1 MAPRARTIRRCR
13 FSSIRITGEFMQVSK
28 WARGASMSLALVVG
42 VAGAAGA
49 MADAKAANASA
60 LKRIFADSDEAALA
74 LSPLGAMIRGDMRYA
89 DQFGDYITPE
99 YYARMKANTEDEMRR
114 LEAIDRASLSRDDRI
129 AYDVFRYQGRQL
141 LDFYDR
147 GIVAIQAQLPI
158 DHFSGEHVFYPDICS
173 GKSVAPFDTVQDYDN
188 GLKRLD
194 GYALYLERTIGRMRE
209 GMAAG
214 HTQPRLVMENILDQ
228 LGRQMAGGVEAS
240 PFYQPIKDLPGD
252 FPATDRERLA
262 SEYRAVIGERVF
274 GAYRKL
280 QDFIRSEYLA
290 ACRDAKPGLVSMKD
304 GPALYKALIEENT
317 TTDLSA
323 EQIHRIGLDEVARIK
338 HDMLAIKDQVGFNG
352 TLKEFFGH
360 LRTDPQFKLASK
372 QALLDGYNAI
382 RARVDAAVPKLFSLT
397 PRSPFEIRPVPAY
410 SEENEA
416 AGSYRQGTPD
426 GTRPGIFF
434 VNTFDLP
441 SRTTP
446 GMETLFLHEAIP
458 GHHFQIS
465 LAQENEALPN
475 FMRFNGNTAFVEGW
489 ALYAESLGPELGM
502 FTDPYQAFG
511 SLDDEML
518 RAIRLVVDTGIHA
531 KGWSREQA
539 IRYMLDNSAQSET
552 EARAE
557 VERYIAIPGQA
568 LAYKVG
574 ALTIRRLRT
583 EAEQALGARFDP
595 REFHAQV
602 LDTGALPM
610 AVLEA
615 KIRDWIKAKQAAGSA
630 RL

>member
-1 MAPRARTIRRCR
+1 MQA
-13 FSSIRITGEFMQVSK
+13 GEWV
-28 WARGASMSLALVVG
+28 RGASISLALVFG
-42 VAGAAGA
+42 VAGAAGVL
-49 MADAKAANASA
+49 ADAKADNAAA
-60 LKRIFADSDEAALA
+60 LRQIFADSDEAALE
-74 LSPLGAMIRGDMRYA
+74 LDPLAAMMRGDMRYA
-89 DQFGDYITPE
+89 GQFGDYITPG
-99 YYARMKANTEDEMRR
+99 YYARMKANTASEMKR
-114 LEAIDRASLSRDDRI
+114 LDAIDRAALSREDRI

-141 LDFYDR
+141 LDFYER
-147 GIVAIQAQLPI
+147 GIIAIQAQLPI
-158 DHFSGEHVFYPDICS
+158 DHFSGEHVFFPDICS
-173 GKSVAPFDTVQDYDN
+173 GRSVAPFDTVQDYDN
-188 GLKRLD
+188 GLARLE
-194 GYALYLERTIGRMRE
+194 GYALYLERSIGRMRE

-228 LGRQMAGGVEAS
+228 LARQMAGGVEAS
-240 PFYQPIKDLPGD
+240 PFYQPINDMPGD
-252 FPATDRERLA
+252 FAATDRERLA
-262 SEYRAVIGERVF
+262 RAYRAVIDERVF

-280 QDFIRSEYLA
+280 QEFIRTEYLA
-290 ACRDAKPGLVSMKD
+290 ASRDAKPGLVSMKD
-304 GPALYKALIEENT
+304 GPALYKALIEQNT
-317 TTDLSA
+317 TTDMSA
-323 EQIHRIGLDEVARIK
+323 EEIHRIGLDEVARIR
-338 HDMLAIKDQVGFNG
+338 HDMLAIKDRVGFNG

-360 LRTDPQFKLASK
+360 LRTDPQFKFASK

-382 RARVDAAVPKLFSLT
+382 RARVDVAVPKLFSLT
-397 PRSPFEIRPVPAY
+397 PRSPFEIRPVPGY

-426 GTRPGIFF
+426 GTRAGIFF
-434 VNTFDLP
+434 VNTYDLL

-475 FMRFNGNTAFVEGW
+475 FLRFGGNTAFVEGW

-518 RAIRLVVDTGIHA
+518 RAMRLVVDTGIHA
-531 KGWSREQA
+531 MGWTREQA
-539 IRYMLDNSAQSET
+539 IQYMLDNSAQSET
-552 EARAE
+552 EARTE

-583 EAEQALGARFDP
+583 EAEQALGDRFDP

-602 LDTGALPM
+602 LDTGALPL

-615 KIRDWIKAKQAAGSA
+615 KIRDWIMVKQAAA
-630 RL
+630 A

>member
-1 MAPRARTIRRCR
+1 MAPPARTIRRCR
-13 FSSIRITGEFMQVSK
+13 FISIRITGEFMQVSK

-49 MADAKAANASA
+49 MADARADNAAA

-89 DQFGDYITPE
+89 DQFGDYITPG

-114 LEAIDRASLSRDDRI
+114 LEAIDRAALSRDDRI

-262 SEYRAVIGERVF
+262 SAYRAVIGERVF

-426 GTRPGIFF
+426 GTRPGVFF

-502 FTDPYQAFG
+502 FADPYQAFG

-531 KGWSREQA
+531 RGWSREQA

-615 KIRDWIKAKQAAGSA
+615 KIRDWIKVKQAAA
-630 RL
+630 AA

>member
-1 MAPRARTIRRCR
+1 MQA
-13 FSSIRITGEFMQVSK
+13 GEWV
-28 WARGASMSLALVVG
+28 RGASMALALVFG
-42 VAGAAGA
+42 TAGAAGVL
-49 MADAKAANASA
+49 ADAKVDNAAA
-60 LKRIFADSDEAALA
+60 LRQIFADSDEAALE
-74 LSPLGAMIRGDMRYA
+74 LDPLAAMMHGDMRYA
-89 DQFGDYITPE
+89 GQFGDYITPG
-99 YYARMKANTEDEMRR
+99 YYARVKADAEDEMKR
-114 LEAIDRASLSRDDRI
+114 LDAIDRTALSREDRI

-141 LDFYDR
+141 LDFYER
-147 GIVAIQAQLPI
+147 GIIAIQAQLPI

-188 GLKRLD
+188 GLERLE

-228 LGRQMAGGVEAS
+228 LARQMDGGVEAS
-240 PFYQPIKDLPGD
+240 PFYQPIKDLPDD
-252 FPATDRERLA
+252 FAATDRERLA
-262 SEYRAVIGERVF
+262 RAYRAVIDERVF
-274 GAYRKL
+274 GAYLKL
-280 QDFIRSEYLA
+280 QEFIRTEYLA
-290 ACRDAKPGLVSMKD
+290 ASREAKPGLVSMKD
-304 GPALYKALIEENT
+304 GPALYKALIEQNT
-317 TTDLSA
+317 TTDMSA
-323 EQIHRIGLDEVARIK
+323 EEIHRIGLDEVARIR
-338 HDMLAIKDQVGFNG
+338 HDMLAIKDRVGFNG

-360 LRTDPQFKLASK
+360 LRTDPQFKFASK

-382 RARVDAAVPKLFSLT
+382 RARVDVAVPKLFSLT
-397 PRSPFEIRPVPAY
+397 PRSPFEIRPVPGY

-426 GTRPGIFF
+426 GTRAGIFY
-434 VNTFDLP
+434 VNTYDLL

-475 FMRFNGNTAFVEGW
+475 FLRFGGNTAFVEGW

-518 RAIRLVVDTGIHA
+518 RAMRLVVDTGIHA
-531 KGWSREQA
+531 MGWTRAQA
-539 IRYMLDNSAQSET
+539 IQYILDNSAQSET
-552 EARAE
+552 EARTE

-583 EAEQALGARFDP
+583 EAEQALGDRFDP

-615 KIRDWIKAKQAAGSA
+615 KIRDWISTK
-630 RL
+630 

>member
-1 MAPRARTIRRCR
+1 
-13 FSSIRITGEFMQVSK
+13 MQVSK
-28 WARGASMSLALVVG
+28 WARGASMSLVLL
-42 VAGAAGA
+42 AGAAGA
-49 MADAKAANASA
+49 LADTRADNAAA
-60 LKRIFADSDEAALA
+60 LKQIFADSDEAALA
-74 LSPLGAMIRGDMRYA
+74 LNPMSAMMRGDMRYA
-89 DQFGDYITPE
+89 DRFGDYITPE
-99 YYARMKANTEDEMRR
+99 YYARMKADAENDTRR
-114 LEAIDRASLSRDDRI
+114 LAAIDRDALSREDRI
-129 AYDVFRYQGRQL
+129 AYDVFSYERRQL
-141 LDFYDR
+141 LDFYAR

-158 DHFSGEHVFYPDICS
+158 DHFSGVHVYFPDISS
-173 GKSVAPFDTVQDYDN
+173 GKSAAPFRTVQDYDN

-194 GYALYLERTIGRMRE
+194 GYAQYLERSIGRMRE

-214 HTQPRLVMENILDQ
+214 HTQPKLVMENILDQ
-228 LGRQMAGGVEAS
+228 LDRQMAGGAEAS
-240 PFYQPIKDLPGD
+240 PFYQPIKDLPAD
-252 FPATDRERLA
+252 FAASDRERLA
-262 SEYRAVIGERVF
+262 SAYRAMIGDRVF
-274 GAYRKL
+274 GAYREL
-280 QDFIRSEYLA
+280 QDFIRTEYLA
-290 ACRDAKPGLVSMKD
+290 ACRDGKPGLVSMKD
-304 GPALYKALIEENT
+304 GPALYKALIEQTT
-317 TTDLSA
+317 TTDMSA
-323 EQIHRIGLDEVARIK
+323 EQIHRIGLDEVARVR
-338 HDMLAIKDQVGFNG
+338 HDMLAIKDKVGFRG
-352 TLKEFFGH
+352 TLREFFDH
-360 LRTDPQFKLASK
+360 LRTDPQFKFASK

-382 RARVDAAVPKLFSLT
+382 RVRVDAAVPKLFSLT
-397 PRSPFEIRPVPAY
+397 PKSPFEIRPVPAY
-410 SEENEA
+410 SEQNEA

-434 VNTFDLP
+434 VNTYDLP

-458 GHHFQIS
+458 GHHFQIA

-475 FMRFNGNTAFVEGW
+475 FLRFNGNTAFVEGW

-518 RAIRLVVDTGIHA
+518 RAMRLVLDTGIHA
-531 KGWSREQA
+531 KGWTREQA

-552 EARAE
+552 DARAE

-615 KIRDWIKAKQAAGSA
+615 KIRDWIRAKQVAGAA
-630 RL
+630 

>member
-1 MAPRARTIRRCR
+1 MQA
-13 FSSIRITGEFMQVSK
+13 GEWV
-28 WARGASMSLALVVG
+28 RGASISLALVFG
-42 VAGAAGA
+42 VAGAAGVL
-49 MADAKAANASA
+49 ADAKADNAAA
-60 LKRIFADSDEAALA
+60 LRQIFADSDEAALE
-74 LSPLGAMIRGDMRYA
+74 LDPLAAMMRGDMRYA
-89 DQFGDYITPE
+89 AQFGDYITPG
-99 YYARMKANTEDEMRR
+99 YYARMKANTASEMKR
-114 LEAIDRASLSRDDRI
+114 LDAIDRAALSREDRI
-129 AYDVFRYQGRQL
+129 AYDVFRYQGLQL
-141 LDFYDR
+141 LDFYER
-147 GIVAIQAQLPI
+147 GIIAIQARLPI
-158 DHFSGEHVFYPDICS
+158 DHFSGEHVFFPDICS
-173 GKSVAPFDTVQDYDN
+173 GRSVAPFDTVQDYDN
-188 GLKRLD
+188 GLARLE
-194 GYALYLERTIGRMRE
+194 GYALYLERSIGRMRE
-209 GMAAG
+209 GMATG

-228 LGRQMAGGVEAS
+228 LARQMAGGVEAS
-240 PFYQPIKDLPGD
+240 PFYQPINDMPGD
-252 FPATDRERLA
+252 FAATDRERLA
-262 SEYRAVIGERVF
+262 RAYRAVIHERVF
-274 GAYRKL
+274 GAYREL
-280 QDFIRSEYLA
+280 QDFIRTEYLA
-290 ACRDAKPGLVSMKD
+290 ASRDAKPGLVSMKD
-304 GPALYKALIEENT
+304 GPALYKALIEQNT
-317 TTDLSA
+317 TTDMSA
-323 EQIHRIGLDEVARIK
+323 GQIHRIGLEEVARIQR
-338 HDMLAIKDQVGFNG
+338 DMLAIKDRVGFNG

-360 LRTDPQFKLASK
+360 LRTDPQFKFASK

-382 RARVDAAVPKLFSLT
+382 RAEVDAAVPKLFSLT
-397 PRSPFEIRPVPAY
+397 PRSPFEIRPVPGY

-434 VNTFDLP
+434 VNTYDLP

-475 FMRFNGNTAFVEGW
+475 FLRFGGNTAFVEGW

-518 RAIRLVVDTGIHA
+518 RAIRLVLDTGIHA
-531 KGWSREQA
+531 MGWTREQA
-539 IRYMLDNSAQSET
+539 IQYMLDNSAQSET
-552 EARAE
+552 EARTE

-583 EAEQALGARFDP
+583 EAEQALGDRFDP

-602 LDTGALPM
+602 LDTGALPL

-615 KIRDWIKAKQAAGSA
+615 KIRDWIKAKQAAA
-630 RL
+630 A

>member
-1 MAPRARTIRRCR
+1 MARPASTIRRCR
-13 FSSIRITGEFMQVSK
+13 FTSIRIAGEFMQVSK

-49 MADAKAANASA
+49 MADAKADNASA

-89 DQFGDYITPE
+89 DQFGDYITPG
-99 YYARMKANTEDEMRR
+99 YYARMKANTEDEMKR
-114 LEAIDRASLSRDDRI
+114 LDAIDRAALSRDDRI

-262 SEYRAVIGERVF
+262 GAYRAVIGERVF

-280 QDFIRSEYLA
+280 QDFIRTEYLA
-290 ACRDAKPGLVSMKD
+290 ACRDAQPGLVSMKD

-317 TTDLSA
+317 TTDMSA

-338 HDMLAIKDQVGFNG
+338 HDMLVIKDKVGFSG

-360 LRTDPQFKLASK
+360 LRTDPQFKFASK
-372 QALLDGYNAI
+372 QSLLDGYNAI
-382 RARVDAAVPKLFSLT
+382 RARVDAAVPTLFSLT
-397 PRSPFEIRPVPAY
+397 PRSPFEIRAVPAY

-502 FTDPYQAFG
+502 FADPYQAFG

-583 EAEQALGARFDP
+583 EAEQALGERFDP

-615 KIRDWIKAKQAAGSA
+615 KIRDWIKAKQPAAA
-630 RL
+630 

>member
-1 MAPRARTIRRCR
+1 MAQPASTIRGWKVFRSVMGGR
-13 FSSIRITGEFMQVSK
+13 MQISR
-28 WARGASMSLALVVG
+28 WARGASVSLALLV
-42 VAGAAGA
+42 GAAGA
-49 MADAKAANASA
+49 VADAGADNAAA
-60 LKRIFADSDEAALA
+60 LKQIFADSDEAALE
-74 LSPLGAMIRGDMRYA
+74 LSPLSAMMRGDMRYA
-89 DQFGDYITPE
+89 DQFGDYITPD
-99 YYARMKANTEDEMRR
+99 YYARMKANTDNEMKR
-114 LEAIDRASLSRDDRI
+114 LDAIDRASLSRDDRI

-141 LDFYDR
+141 LDFYAR
-147 GIVAIQAQLPI
+147 GILEIQSQLPI
-158 DHFSGEHVFYPDICS
+158 DHFSGAHVFYPDICS
-173 GKSVAPFDTVQDYDN
+173 GKSAAPFKTVQDYDN

-194 GYALYLERTIGRMRE
+194 GYVLYLERTVGRMRE

-228 LGRQMAGGVEAS
+228 LDRQMSGGIEAS
-240 PFYQPIKDLPGD
+240 PFYQPIKDVPAD
-252 FPATDRERLA
+252 FAAADKERLA
-262 SEYRAVIGERVF
+262 SAYRNMIGERVF
-274 GAYRKL
+274 VAYRKL
-280 QDFIRSEYLA
+280 QDFIRTEYLA
-290 ACRDAKPGLVSMKD
+290 ACRDGKPGLVSMKD
-304 GPALYKALIEENT
+304 GPALYKALIEQNT
-317 TTDLSA
+317 TTDMSA
-323 EQIHRIGLDEVARIK
+323 EQIHRIGLDEVARIR
-338 HDMLAIKDQVGFNG
+338 HDMLAIKDKVGFKG
-352 TLKEFFGH
+352 TLKEFFDY
-360 LRTDPQFKLASK
+360 LRTDPQFKFASK
-372 QALLDGYNAI
+372 QALLDAYDAI
-382 RARVDAAVPKLFSLT
+382 RVRVDAAVPKLFSLT
-397 PRSPFEIRPVPAY
+397 PRSPFEIRPVPGY
-410 SEENEA
+410 SEKNEA
-416 AGSYRQGTPD
+416 AGSYREGTPD
-426 GTRPGIFF
+426 GSRPGIFF
-434 VNTFDLP
+434 VNTYDLP
-441 SRTTP
+441 SRTRP
-446 GMETLFLHEAIP
+446 KMETLFLHEAIP

-502 FTDPYQAFG
+502 LTDPYQAFG

-531 KGWSREQA
+531 RGWTREQA
-539 IRYMLDNSAQSET
+539 IEYMLDNSAQSET

-615 KIRDWIKAKQAAGSA
+615 KIRDWIKSKQPAAA
-630 RL
+630 

>member
-1 MAPRARTIRRCR
+1 MQA
-13 FSSIRITGEFMQVSK
+13 GEWV
-28 WARGASMSLALVVG
+28 RGASISLALVFG
-42 VAGAAGA
+42 VAGAAGVL
-49 MADAKAANASA
+49 ADAKADNAAA
-60 LKRIFADSDEAALA
+60 LRQIFADSDEAALE
-74 LSPLGAMIRGDMRYA
+74 LDPLAAMMRGDMRYA
-89 DQFGDYITPE
+89 GQFGDYITPG
-99 YYARMKANTEDEMRR
+99 YYARMKANTASEMKR
-114 LEAIDRASLSRDDRI
+114 LDAIDRAALSREDRI

-141 LDFYDR
+141 LDFYER
-147 GIVAIQAQLPI
+147 GIIAIQAQLPI
-158 DHFSGEHVFYPDICS
+158 DHFSGEHVFFPDICS
-173 GKSVAPFDTVQDYDN
+173 GRSVAPFDTVQDYDN
-188 GLKRLD
+188 GLARLE
-194 GYALYLERTIGRMRE
+194 GYALYLERSIGRMRE

-228 LGRQMAGGVEAS
+228 LARQMAGGVEAS
-240 PFYQPIKDLPGD
+240 PFYQPIKDMPGD
-252 FPATDRERLA
+252 FAATDRERLA
-262 SEYRAVIGERVF
+262 RAYRAVIDERVF

-280 QDFIRSEYLA
+280 QEFIRTEYLA
-290 ACRDAKPGLVSMKD
+290 ASRDAKPGLVSMKD
-304 GPALYKALIEENT
+304 GPALYKALIEQNT
-317 TTDLSA
+317 TTDMSA
-323 EQIHRIGLDEVARIK
+323 EEIHRIGLDEVARIR
-338 HDMLAIKDQVGFNG
+338 HDMLAIKDRVGFNG

-360 LRTDPQFKLASK
+360 LRTDPQFKFASK

-382 RARVDAAVPKLFSLT
+382 RARVDVAVPKLFSLT
-397 PRSPFEIRPVPAY
+397 PRSPFEIRPVPGY

-426 GTRPGIFF
+426 GTRAGIFF
-434 VNTFDLP
+434 VNTYDLL

-475 FMRFNGNTAFVEGW
+475 FLRFGGNTAFVEGW

-518 RAIRLVVDTGIHA
+518 RAMRLVVDTGIHA
-531 KGWSREQA
+531 MGWTREQA
-539 IRYMLDNSAQSET
+539 IQYMLDNSAQSET
-552 EARAE
+552 EARTE

-583 EAEQALGARFDP
+583 EAEQALGDRFDP

-602 LDTGALPM
+602 LDTGALPL

-615 KIRDWIKAKQAAGSA
+615 KIRDWIMVKQAAA
-630 RL
+630 A

>member
-1 MAPRARTIRRCR
+1 
-13 FSSIRITGEFMQVSK
+13 MQVLK
-28 WARGASMSLALVVG
+28 WARGASVSLVLL
-42 VAGAAGA
+42 AGAAGA
-49 MADAKAANASA
+49 LADARADNAAA
-60 LKRIFADSDEAALA
+60 LKQIFADSDEADLA
-74 LSPLGAMIRGDMRYA
+74 LNPMSAMLRGDMRYA
-89 DQFGDYITPE
+89 DRFGDYITPE
-99 YYARMKANTEDEMRR
+99 YYARMKADAENDLRR
-114 LEAIDRASLSRDDRI
+114 LDAIDRDALSREDRI
-129 AYDVFRYQGRQL
+129 AYDVFSYERRQL
-141 LDFYDR
+141 LDFYAR
-147 GIVAIQAQLPI
+147 GIIAIQAQLPI
-158 DHFSGEHVFYPDICS
+158 DHFSGVHVYFPDLSS
-173 GKSVAPFDTVQDYDN
+173 GKSAAPFKTVQDYDN

-194 GYALYLERTIGRMRE
+194 GYAQYLERSIGRMRE

-214 HTQPRLVMENILDQ
+214 HTQPKLVMENILDQ
-228 LGRQMAGGVEAS
+228 LDRQMAGGAEAS
-240 PFYQPIKDLPGD
+240 PFYQPIRDLPAD
-252 FPATDRERLA
+252 FAASDRERLA
-262 SEYRAVIGERVF
+262 NAYRAMIGDRVF

-280 QDFIRSEYLA
+280 QDFIRTEYLA
-290 ACRDAKPGLVSMKD
+290 ACRDGKPGLVSMKD
-304 GPALYKALIEENT
+304 GPALYKALIEQTT
-317 TTDLSA
+317 TTDMSA
-323 EQIHRIGLDEVARIK
+323 EQIHRIGLDEVARVR
-338 HDMLAIKDQVGFNG
+338 HDMLAIKDKVGFQG
-352 TLKEFFGH
+352 TLKEFFDH
-360 LRTDPQFKLASK
+360 LRTDPQFKFASK
-372 QALLDGYNAI
+372 QALLDGYNAT

-397 PRSPFEIRPVPAY
+397 PKSPFEIRPVPGY
-410 SEENEA
+410 SEQNEA

-434 VNTFDLP
+434 VNTYDLP

-458 GHHFQIS
+458 GHHFQIA

-475 FMRFNGNTAFVEGW
+475 FLRFNGNTAFVEGW

-518 RAIRLVVDTGIHA
+518 RAMRLVIDTGIHA
-531 KGWSREQA
+531 KGWTREQA

-552 EARAE
+552 DARAE

-583 EAEQALGARFDP
+583 EAEQTLGERFDP

-615 KIRDWIKAKQAAGSA
+615 KIRDWIKAKQAVTGPA
-630 RL
+630 

>member
-1 MAPRARTIRRCR
+1 
-13 FSSIRITGEFMQVSK
+13 MQVSK
-28 WARGASMSLALVVG
+28 WARGASMSLVLL
-42 VAGAAGA
+42 AGAAGA
-49 MADAKAANASA
+49 LADTRADNAAA
-60 LKRIFADSDEAALA
+60 LKQIFADSDEAALA
-74 LSPLGAMIRGDMRYA
+74 LNPMSAMMRGDMRYA
-89 DQFGDYITPE
+89 DRFGDYITPE
-99 YYARMKANTEDEMRR
+99 YYARMKADAENDTRR
-114 LEAIDRASLSRDDRI
+114 LAAIDRDALSREDRI
-129 AYDVFRYQGRQL
+129 AYDVFSYERRQL
-141 LDFYDR
+141 LDFYAR

-158 DHFSGEHVFYPDICS
+158 DHFSGVHVYFPDISS
-173 GKSVAPFDTVQDYDN
+173 GKSAAPFRTVQDYDN

-194 GYALYLERTIGRMRE
+194 GYAQYLERSIGRMRE

-214 HTQPRLVMENILDQ
+214 HTQPKLVMENILDQ
-228 LGRQMAGGVEAS
+228 LDRQMAGGAEAS
-240 PFYQPIKDLPGD
+240 PFYQPIKDLPAD
-252 FPATDRERLA
+252 FAASDRERLA
-262 SEYRAVIGERVF
+262 NAYRAMIGDRVF
-274 GAYRKL
+274 GAYREL
-280 QDFIRSEYLA
+280 QDFIRTEYLA
-290 ACRDAKPGLVSMKD
+290 ACRDGKPGLVSMKD
-304 GPALYKALIEENT
+304 GPALYKALIEQTT
-317 TTDLSA
+317 TTDMSA
-323 EQIHRIGLDEVARIK
+323 EQIHRIGLDEVARVR
-338 HDMLAIKDQVGFNG
+338 HDMLAIKDKVGFRG
-352 TLKEFFGH
+352 TLREFFDH
-360 LRTDPQFKLASK
+360 LRTDPQFKFASK

-382 RARVDAAVPKLFSLT
+382 RVRVDAAVPKLFSLT
-397 PRSPFEIRPVPAY
+397 PKSPFEIRPVPAY
-410 SEENEA
+410 SEQNEA

-434 VNTFDLP
+434 VNTYDLP

-458 GHHFQIS
+458 GHHFQIA

-475 FMRFNGNTAFVEGW
+475 FLRFNGNTAFVEGW

-518 RAIRLVVDTGIHA
+518 RAMRLVLDTGIHA
-531 KGWSREQA
+531 KGWTREQA

-552 EARAE
+552 DARAE

-615 KIRDWIKAKQAAGSA
+615 KIRDWIRAKQVAGA
-630 RL
+630 T

>member
-1 MAPRARTIRRCR
+1 
-13 FSSIRITGEFMQVSK
+13 MQTSQ
-28 WARGASMSLALVVG
+28 WARGASMSLALLL
-42 VAGAAGA
+42 GAAGA
-49 MADAKAANASA
+49 LADARADNAAA
-60 LKRIFADSDEAALA
+60 LRQIFADSDEAALA
-74 LSPLGAMIRGDMRYA
+74 LSPVSAMMRGDMRYA
-89 DQFGDYITPE
+89 DQFGDYITPD
-99 YYARMKANTEDEMRR
+99 YYARIKADTGEEMKR
-114 LEAIDRASLSRDDRI
+114 LDAIDRAALSREDRI

-147 GIVAIQAQLPI
+147 GIIAIQAQLPI

-173 GKSVAPFDTVQDYDN
+173 GKSAAPFNTVQDYDN
-188 GLKRLD
+188 GLKRLE
-194 GYALYLERTIGRMRE
+194 GYALYLERAIGRMRE

-214 HTQPRLVMENILDQ
+214 HTQPRLVMENVLDQ

-240 PFYQPIKDLPGD
+240 PFYQPIKDM
-252 FPATDRERLA
+252 PAGFAASDKERLA
-262 SEYRAVIGERVF
+262 GAYRTVIGERVF

-280 QDFIRSEYLA
+280 QDFIRTEYLA
-290 ACRDAKPGLVSMKD
+290 ACRDQAPGLVSMKD

-317 TTDLSA
+317 TTDMSA
-323 EQIHRIGLDEVARIK
+323 EQIHRIGLDEVARIR
-338 HDMLAIKDQVGFNG
+338 HDMLAIKDAVGFEG

-360 LRTDPQFKLASK
+360 LRTDPQFKFASK

-382 RARVDAAVPKLFSLT
+382 RARVDAAVPKLFTLT
-397 PRSPFEIRPVPAY
+397 PGSPFEIRPVPGY

-434 VNTFDLP
+434 VNTYDLP

-458 GHHFQIS
+458 GHHFQIA

-475 FMRFNGNTAFVEGW
+475 FMRFGGNTAFVEGW

-531 KGWSREQA
+531 RGWSREQA
-539 IRYMLDNSAQSET
+539 IQYMLDNSAQSET

-583 EAEQALGARFDP
+583 EAEQALGERFDP

-615 KIRDWIKAKQAAGSA
+615 KIRDWIKSKQPAAA
-630 RL
+630 

>member
-1 MAPRARTIRRCR
+1 MQA
-13 FSSIRITGEFMQVSK
+13 GEWV
-28 WARGASMSLALVVG
+28 RGASMALALVFG
-42 VAGAAGA
+42 MAGAAGVL
-49 MADAKAANASA
+49 ADAKADNAAA
-60 LKRIFADSDEAALA
+60 LRQIFADSDEAALE
-74 LSPLGAMIRGDMRYA
+74 LDPLAAMMRGDMRYA
-89 DQFGDYITPE
+89 GQFGDYITPG
-99 YYARMKANTEDEMRR
+99 YYARVKADAEDEMKR
-114 LEAIDRASLSRDDRI
+114 LDAIDRTALSREDRI

-141 LDFYDR
+141 LDFYER
-147 GIVAIQAQLPI
+147 GIIAIQAQLPI

-188 GLKRLD
+188 GLERLE

-228 LGRQMAGGVEAS
+228 LARQMDGGVEAS
-240 PFYQPIKDLPGD
+240 PFYQPIKDLPDD
-252 FPATDRERLA
+252 FAATDRERLA
-262 SEYRAVIGERVF
+262 RAYRAVIDERVF

-280 QDFIRSEYLA
+280 QEFIRTEYLA
-290 ACRDAKPGLVSMKD
+290 ASREAKPGLVSMKD
-304 GPALYKALIEENT
+304 GPALYKALIEQNT
-317 TTDLSA
+317 TTDMSA
-323 EQIHRIGLDEVARIK
+323 EEIHRIGLDEVARIR
-338 HDMLAIKDQVGFNG
+338 HDMLAIKDRVGFNG

-360 LRTDPQFKLASK
+360 LRTDPQFKFASK

-382 RARVDAAVPKLFSLT
+382 RARVDVAVPKLFSLT
-397 PRSPFEIRPVPAY
+397 PRSPFEIRPVPGY

-426 GTRPGIFF
+426 GTRAGIFY
-434 VNTFDLP
+434 VNTYDLL

-475 FMRFNGNTAFVEGW
+475 FLRFGGNTAFVEGW

-518 RAIRLVVDTGIHA
+518 RAMRLVVDTGIHA
-531 KGWSREQA
+531 MGWTRAQA
-539 IRYMLDNSAQSET
+539 IQYMLDNSAQSET
-552 EARAE
+552 EARTE

-583 EAEQALGARFDP
+583 EAEQALGDRFDP

-615 KIRDWIKAKQAAGSA
+615 KIRDWISTK
-630 RL
+630 

>member
-1 MAPRARTIRRCR
+1 MATIGGFTRPA
-13 FSSIRITGEFMQVSK
+13 FFRIGTMEDFMQVLK
-28 WARGASMSLALVVG
+28 WARGASVSLVLL
-42 VAGAAGA
+42 AGAAGA
-49 MADAKAANASA
+49 LADARADNAAA
-60 LKRIFADSDEAALA
+60 LKQIFADSDEADLA
-74 LSPLGAMIRGDMRYA
+74 LNPMSAMLRGDMRYA
-89 DQFGDYITPE
+89 DRFGDYITPE
-99 YYARMKANTEDEMRR
+99 YYARMKADAENDLRR
-114 LEAIDRASLSRDDRI
+114 LDAIDRDALSREDRI
-129 AYDVFRYQGRQL
+129 AYDVFSYERRQL
-141 LDFYDR
+141 LDFYAR
-147 GIVAIQAQLPI
+147 GIIAIQAQLPI
-158 DHFSGEHVFYPDICS
+158 DHFSGVHVYFPDLSS
-173 GKSVAPFDTVQDYDN
+173 GKSAAPFKTVQDYDN

-194 GYALYLERTIGRMRE
+194 GYAQYLERSIGRMRE

-214 HTQPRLVMENILDQ
+214 HTQPKLVMENILDQ
-228 LGRQMAGGVEAS
+228 LDRQMAGGAEAS
-240 PFYQPIKDLPGD
+240 PFYQPIRDLPAD
-252 FPATDRERLA
+252 FAASDRERLA
-262 SEYRAVIGERVF
+262 NAYRAMIGDRVF

-280 QDFIRSEYLA
+280 QDFIRTEYLA
-290 ACRDAKPGLVSMKD
+290 ACRDGKPGLVSMKD
-304 GPALYKALIEENT
+304 GPALYKALIEQTT
-317 TTDLSA
+317 TTDMSA
-323 EQIHRIGLDEVARIK
+323 EQIHRIGLDEVARVR
-338 HDMLAIKDQVGFNG
+338 HDMLAIKDKVGFQG
-352 TLKEFFGH
+352 TLKEFFDH
-360 LRTDPQFKLASK
+360 LRTDPQFKFASK

-382 RARVDAAVPKLFSLT
+382 RVRVDAAVPKLFSLT
-397 PRSPFEIRPVPAY
+397 PKSPFEIRPVPGY
-410 SEENEA
+410 SEQNEA

-434 VNTFDLP
+434 VNTYDLP

-458 GHHFQIS
+458 GHHFQIA

-475 FMRFNGNTAFVEGW
+475 FLRFSGNTAFVEGW

-518 RAIRLVVDTGIHA
+518 RAMRLVIDTGIHA
-531 KGWSREQA
+531 KGWTREQA

-552 EARAE
+552 DARAE

-583 EAEQALGARFDP
+583 EAEQTLGERFDP

-615 KIRDWIKAKQAAGSA
+615 KIRDWIKAKQAVTGPA
-630 RL
+630 

>member
-1 MAPRARTIRRCR
+1 
-13 FSSIRITGEFMQVSK
+13 MQVLK
-28 WARGASMSLALVVG
+28 WARGASVSLVLL
-42 VAGAAGA
+42 AGAAGA
-49 MADAKAANASA
+49 LADARADNAAA
-60 LKRIFADSDEAALA
+60 LKQIFADSDEADLA
-74 LSPLGAMIRGDMRYA
+74 LNPMSAMLRGDMRYA
-89 DQFGDYITPE
+89 DRFGDYITPE
-99 YYARMKANTEDEMRR
+99 YYARMKADAENDLRR
-114 LEAIDRASLSRDDRI
+114 LDAIDRDALSREDRI
-129 AYDVFRYQGRQL
+129 AYDVFSYERRQL
-141 LDFYDR
+141 LDFYAR
-147 GIVAIQAQLPI
+147 GIIAIQAQLPI
-158 DHFSGEHVFYPDICS
+158 DHFSGVHVYFPDLSS
-173 GKSVAPFDTVQDYDN
+173 GKSAAPFKTVQDYDN

-194 GYALYLERTIGRMRE
+194 GYAQYLERSIGRMRE

-214 HTQPRLVMENILDQ
+214 HTQPKLVMENILDQ
-228 LGRQMAGGVEAS
+228 LDRQMAGGAEAS
-240 PFYQPIKDLPGD
+240 PFYQPIRDLPAD
-252 FPATDRERLA
+252 FAASDRERLA
-262 SEYRAVIGERVF
+262 NAYRAMIGDRVF

-280 QDFIRSEYLA
+280 QDFIRTEYLA
-290 ACRDAKPGLVSMKD
+290 ACRDGKPGLVSMKD
-304 GPALYKALIEENT
+304 GPALYKALIEQTT
-317 TTDLSA
+317 TTDMSA
-323 EQIHRIGLDEVARIK
+323 EQIHRIGLDEVARVR
-338 HDMLAIKDQVGFNG
+338 HDMLAIKDKVGFQG
-352 TLKEFFGH
+352 TLKEFFDH
-360 LRTDPQFKLASK
+360 LRTDPQFKFASK

-382 RARVDAAVPKLFSLT
+382 RVRVDAAVPKLFSLT
-397 PRSPFEIRPVPAY
+397 PKSPFEIRPVPAY
-410 SEENEA
+410 SEQNQA

-434 VNTFDLP
+434 VNTYDLP

-458 GHHFQIS
+458 GHHFQIA

-475 FMRFNGNTAFVEGW
+475 FLRFNGNTAFVEGW

-518 RAIRLVVDTGIHA
+518 RAMRLVIDTGIHA
-531 KGWSREQA
+531 KGWTREQA

-552 EARAE
+552 DARAE

-583 EAEQALGARFDP
+583 EAEQTLGERFDP

-615 KIRDWIKAKQAAGSA
+615 KIRDWIKAKQAVTGPA
-630 RL
+630 

>member
-1 MAPRARTIRRCR
+1 MRECAGDSLLR
-13 FSSIRITGEFMQVSK
+13 SMTGGFMQAGEWV
-28 WARGASMSLALVVG
+28 RGASMALALVFG
-42 VAGAAGA
+42 TAGAAGVL
-49 MADAKAANASA
+49 ADAKVDNAAA
-60 LKRIFADSDEAALA
+60 LRQIFADSDEAALE
-74 LSPLGAMIRGDMRYA
+74 LDPLAAMMRGDMRYA
-89 DQFGDYITPE
+89 GQFGDYITPG
-99 YYARMKANTEDEMRR
+99 YYARVKADAEDEMKR
-114 LEAIDRASLSRDDRI
+114 LDAIDRTALSREDRI

-141 LDFYDR
+141 LDFYER
-147 GIVAIQAQLPI
+147 GIIAIQAQLPI

-188 GLKRLD
+188 GLERLE

-228 LGRQMAGGVEAS
+228 LARQMDGGVEAS
-240 PFYQPIKDLPGD
+240 PFYQPIKDLPDD
-252 FPATDRERLA
+252 FAATDRERLA
-262 SEYRAVIGERVF
+262 RAYRAVIDERVF
-274 GAYRKL
+274 GAYLKL
-280 QDFIRSEYLA
+280 QEFIRTEYLA
-290 ACRDAKPGLVSMKD
+290 ASREAKPGLVSMKD
-304 GPALYKALIEENT
+304 GPALYKALIEQNT
-317 TTDLSA
+317 TTDMSA
-323 EQIHRIGLDEVARIK
+323 EEIHRIGLDEVARIR
-338 HDMLAIKDQVGFNG
+338 HDMLAIKDRVGFNG

-360 LRTDPQFKLASK
+360 LRTDPQFKFASK

-382 RARVDAAVPKLFSLT
+382 RARVDVAVPKLFSLT
-397 PRSPFEIRPVPAY
+397 PRSPFEIRPVPGY

-434 VNTFDLP
+434 VNTYDLP

-475 FMRFNGNTAFVEGW
+475 FLRFGGNTAFVEGW

-518 RAIRLVVDTGIHA
+518 RAIRLVLDTGIHA
-531 KGWSREQA
+531 MGWTREQA
-539 IRYMLDNSAQSET
+539 IQYMLDNSAQSET
-552 EARAE
+552 EARTE

-583 EAEQALGARFDP
+583 EAEQALGDRFDP

-615 KIRDWIKAKQAAGSA
+615 KIRDWISTK
-630 RL
+630 

>member
-1 MAPRARTIRRCR
+1 
-13 FSSIRITGEFMQVSK
+13 MQTSQ
-28 WARGASMSLALVVG
+28 WARGASMSLALLL
-42 VAGAAGA
+42 GAAGA
-49 MADAKAANASA
+49 LADARADNAAA
-60 LKRIFADSDEAALA
+60 LRQIFADSDEAALA
-74 LSPLGAMIRGDMRYA
+74 LSPVSAMIRGDMRYA
-89 DQFGDYITPE
+89 DQFGDYITPD
-99 YYARMKANTEDEMRR
+99 YYARIKADTEEEMKR
-114 LEAIDRASLSRDDRI
+114 LDAIDRAVLSREDRI

-147 GIVAIQAQLPI
+147 GIIAIQAQLPI

-173 GKSVAPFDTVQDYDN
+173 GKSAAPFNTVQDYDN
-188 GLKRLD
+188 GLKRLE
-194 GYALYLERTIGRMRE
+194 GYALYLERAIGRMRE

-214 HTQPRLVMENILDQ
+214 HTQPRLVMENVLDQ

-240 PFYQPIKDLPGD
+240 PFYQPIHDMPAG
-252 FPATDRERLA
+252 FAATDKDRLA
-262 SEYRAVIGERVF
+262 GAYRTVIGERVF

-280 QDFIRSEYLA
+280 QDFIRTEYLD
-290 ACRDAKPGLVSMKD
+290 ACRDQAPGLVSMKD

-317 TTDLSA
+317 TTDMSA
-323 EQIHRIGLDEVARIK
+323 EQIHRIGLDEVARIR
-338 HDMLAIKDQVGFNG
+338 HDMLAIKDAVGFEG

-360 LRTDPQFKLASK
+360 LRTDPQFKFASK

-382 RARVDAAVPKLFSLT
+382 RARVDAAVPKLFTLT
-397 PRSPFEIRPVPAY
+397 PGSPFEIRPVPGY

-434 VNTFDLP
+434 VNTYDLP

-458 GHHFQIS
+458 GHHFQIA

-475 FMRFNGNTAFVEGW
+475 FMRFGGNTAFVEGW
-489 ALYAESLGPELGM
+489 ALYAESLGPELDM
-502 FTDPYQAFG
+502 FTNPYQAFG

-531 KGWSREQA
+531 RGWSREQA
-539 IRYMLDNSAQSET
+539 IQYMLDNSAQSET

-583 EAEQALGARFDP
+583 EAEQALGERFDP

-615 KIRDWIKAKQAAGSA
+615 KIRDWINAKRVVPGRA
-630 RL
+630 

>member
-1 MAPRARTIRRCR
+1 MQA
-13 FSSIRITGEFMQVSK
+13 GEWV
-28 WARGASMSLALVVG
+28 RGASISLALVFG
-42 VAGAAGA
+42 VAGAAGVL
-49 MADAKAANASA
+49 ADAKADNAAA
-60 LKRIFADSDEAALA
+60 LRQIFADSDEAALE
-74 LSPLGAMIRGDMRYA
+74 LDPLAAMMRGDMRYA
-89 DQFGDYITPE
+89 AQFGDYITPG
-99 YYARMKANTEDEMRR
+99 YYARMKANTASEMKR
-114 LEAIDRASLSRDDRI
+114 LDAIDRAALSREDRI
-129 AYDVFRYQGRQL
+129 AYDVFRYQGLQL
-141 LDFYDR
+141 LDFYER
-147 GIVAIQAQLPI
+147 GIIAIQAQLPI
-158 DHFSGEHVFYPDICS
+158 DHFSGEHVFFPDICS

-188 GLKRLD
+188 GLARLE
-194 GYALYLERTIGRMRE
+194 GYALYLERSIGRMRE
-209 GMAAG
+209 GMATG

-228 LGRQMAGGVEAS
+228 LARQMAGGVEAS
-240 PFYQPIKDLPGD
+240 PFYQPINDMPGD
-252 FPATDRERLA
+252 FAATDRERLA
-262 SEYRAVIGERVF
+262 RAYRAVIEERVF
-274 GAYRKL
+274 GAYREL
-280 QDFIRSEYLA
+280 QDFIRTEYLA
-290 ACRDAKPGLVSMKD
+290 ASRDAKPGLVSMKD
-304 GPALYKALIEENT
+304 GPALYKALIEQNT
-317 TTDLSA
+317 TTDMSA
-323 EQIHRIGLDEVARIK
+323 EEIHRIGLDEVARIR
-338 HDMLAIKDQVGFNG
+338 HDMLAIKDRVGFKG

-360 LRTDPQFKLASK
+360 LRSDPQFKFASK

-382 RARVDAAVPKLFSLT
+382 RAEVDAAVPKLFSLT
-397 PRSPFEIRPVPAY
+397 PRSPFEIRPVPGY

-434 VNTFDLP
+434 VNTYDLP

-475 FMRFNGNTAFVEGW
+475 FLRFGGNTAFVEGW

-518 RAIRLVVDTGIHA
+518 RAIRLVLDTGIHA
-531 KGWSREQA
+531 MGWTREQA
-539 IRYMLDNSAQSET
+539 IQYMLDNSAQSET
-552 EARAE
+552 EARTE

-583 EAEQALGARFDP
+583 EAEQALGDRFDP

-602 LDTGALPM
+602 LDTGALPL

-615 KIRDWIKAKQAAGSA
+615 KIRDWIEAKHVAGAA
-630 RL
+630 

>member
-1 MAPRARTIRRCR
+1 MAPPARTIRRCR
-13 FSSIRITGEFMQVSK
+13 FISIRITGEFMQVSK

-49 MADAKAANASA
+49 MADARADNAAA

-89 DQFGDYITPE
+89 DQFGDYITPG

-114 LEAIDRASLSRDDRI
+114 LEAIDRAALSRDDRI

-158 DHFSGEHVFYPDICS
+158 DHFSGEHVFYHDICS

-262 SEYRAVIGERVF
+262 SAYRAVIGERVF

-317 TTDLSA
+317 TTDMSA

-426 GTRPGIFF
+426 GTRPGVFF

-502 FTDPYQAFG
+502 FADPYQAFG

-615 KIRDWIKAKQAAGSA
+615 KIRDWIRAKQPAAA
-630 RL
+630 

>member
-1 MAPRARTIRRCR
+1 
-13 FSSIRITGEFMQVSK
+13 MQVSK
-28 WARGASMSLALVVG
+28 WARGASMSLVLL
-42 VAGAAGA
+42 AGAAGA
-49 MADAKAANASA
+49 LADARADNAAA
-60 LKRIFADSDEAALA
+60 LKQIFADSDEAALA
-74 LSPLGAMIRGDMRYA
+74 LNPMSAMMRGDMRYA
-89 DQFGDYITPE
+89 DRFGDYITPE
-99 YYARMKANTEDEMRR
+99 YYARMKADAENDTRR
-114 LEAIDRASLSRDDRI
+114 LAAIDRDALSREDRI
-129 AYDVFRYQGRQL
+129 AYDVFSYERRQL
-141 LDFYDR
+141 LDFYAR

-158 DHFSGEHVFYPDICS
+158 DHFSGVHVYFPDISS
-173 GKSVAPFDTVQDYDN
+173 GKSAAPFRTVQDYDN

-194 GYALYLERTIGRMRE
+194 GYAQYLERSIGRMRE

-214 HTQPRLVMENILDQ
+214 HTQPKLVMENILDQ
-228 LGRQMAGGVEAS
+228 LDRQMAGGAEAS
-240 PFYQPIKDLPGD
+240 PFYQPIKDLPAD
-252 FPATDRERLA
+252 FAASDRERLA
-262 SEYRAVIGERVF
+262 NAYRAMIGDRVF
-274 GAYRKL
+274 GAYREL
-280 QDFIRSEYLA
+280 QDFIRTEYLA
-290 ACRDAKPGLVSMKD
+290 ACRDGKPGLVSMKD
-304 GPALYKALIEENT
+304 GPALYKALIEQTT
-317 TTDLSA
+317 TTDMSA
-323 EQIHRIGLDEVARIK
+323 EQIHRIGLDEVARVR
-338 HDMLAIKDQVGFNG
+338 HDMLAIKDKVGFRG
-352 TLKEFFGH
+352 TLREFFDH
-360 LRTDPQFKLASK
+360 LRTDPQFKFASK

-382 RARVDAAVPKLFSLT
+382 RVRVDAAVPKLFSLT
-397 PRSPFEIRPVPAY
+397 PKSPFEIRPVPAY
-410 SEENEA
+410 SEQNEA

-434 VNTFDLP
+434 VNTYDLP

-458 GHHFQIS
+458 GHHFQIA

-475 FMRFNGNTAFVEGW
+475 FLRFNGNTAFVEGW

-518 RAIRLVVDTGIHA
+518 RAMRLVLDTGIHA
-531 KGWSREQA
+531 KGWTREQA

-552 EARAE
+552 DARAE

-615 KIRDWIKAKQAAGSA
+615 KIRDWIRAKQVAGA
-630 RL
+630 T

>member
-1 MAPRARTIRRCR
+1 
-13 FSSIRITGEFMQVSK
+13 MQVSK
-28 WARGASMSLALVVG
+28 WARGASMSLVLL
-42 VAGAAGA
+42 AGAAGA
-49 MADAKAANASA
+49 LADTRADNAAA
-60 LKRIFADSDEAALA
+60 LKQIFADSDEAALA
-74 LSPLGAMIRGDMRYA
+74 LNPMSAMMRGDMRYA
-89 DQFGDYITPE
+89 DRFGDYITPE
-99 YYARMKANTEDEMRR
+99 YYARMKADAENDTRR
-114 LEAIDRASLSRDDRI
+114 LAAIDRDALSREDRI
-129 AYDVFRYQGRQL
+129 AYDVFSYERRQL
-141 LDFYDR
+141 LDFYAR

-158 DHFSGEHVFYPDICS
+158 DHFSGVHVYFPDISS
-173 GKSVAPFDTVQDYDN
+173 GKSAAPFRTVQDYDN

-194 GYALYLERTIGRMRE
+194 GYAQYLERSIGRMRE

-214 HTQPRLVMENILDQ
+214 HTQPKLVMENILDQ
-228 LGRQMAGGVEAS
+228 LDRQMAGGAEAS
-240 PFYQPIKDLPGD
+240 PFYQPIKDLPAD
-252 FPATDRERLA
+252 FAASDRERLA
-262 SEYRAVIGERVF
+262 NAYRAMIGDRVF
-274 GAYRKL
+274 GAYREL
-280 QDFIRSEYLA
+280 QDFIRTEYLA
-290 ACRDAKPGLVSMKD
+290 ACRDGKPGLVSMKD
-304 GPALYKALIEENT
+304 GPALYKALIEQTT
-317 TTDLSA
+317 TTDMSA
-323 EQIHRIGLDEVARIK
+323 EQIHRIGLDEVARVR
-338 HDMLAIKDQVGFNG
+338 HDMLAIKDKVGFRG
-352 TLKEFFGH
+352 TLREFFDH
-360 LRTDPQFKLASK
+360 LRTDPQFKFASK

-382 RARVDAAVPKLFSLT
+382 RVRVDAAVPKLFSLT
-397 PRSPFEIRPVPAY
+397 PKSPFEIRPVPAY
-410 SEENEA
+410 SEQNEA

-434 VNTFDLP
+434 VNTYDLP

-458 GHHFQIS
+458 GHHFQIA

-475 FMRFNGNTAFVEGW
+475 FLRFNGNTAFVEGW

-518 RAIRLVVDTGIHA
+518 RAMRLVLDTGIHA
-531 KGWSREQA
+531 KGWTREQA

-552 EARAE
+552 DARAE

-615 KIRDWIKAKQAAGSA
+615 KIRDWIRAKQVAGAA
-630 RL
+630 

>member
-1 MAPRARTIRRCR
+1 
-13 FSSIRITGEFMQVSK
+13 MQVLK
-28 WARGASMSLALVVG
+28 WARGASVSLVLL
-42 VAGAAGA
+42 AGAAGA
-49 MADAKAANASA
+49 LADARADNAAA
-60 LKRIFADSDEAALA
+60 LKQIFADSDEADLA
-74 LSPLGAMIRGDMRYA
+74 LNPMSAMLRGDMRYA
-89 DQFGDYITPE
+89 DRFGDYITPE
-99 YYARMKANTEDEMRR
+99 YYARMKADAENDLRR
-114 LEAIDRASLSRDDRI
+114 LDAIDRDALSREDRI
-129 AYDVFRYQGRQL
+129 AYDVFSYERRQL
-141 LDFYDR
+141 LDFYAR
-147 GIVAIQAQLPI
+147 GIIAIQAQLPI
-158 DHFSGEHVFYPDICS
+158 DHFSGVHVYFPDLSS
-173 GKSVAPFDTVQDYDN
+173 GKSAAPFKTVQDYDN

-194 GYALYLERTIGRMRE
+194 GYAQYLERSIGRMRE

-214 HTQPRLVMENILDQ
+214 HTQPKLVMENILDQ
-228 LGRQMAGGVEAS
+228 LDRQMAGGAEAS
-240 PFYQPIKDLPGD
+240 PFYQPIRDLPAD
-252 FPATDRERLA
+252 FAASDRERLA
-262 SEYRAVIGERVF
+262 NAYRAMIGDRVF

-280 QDFIRSEYLA
+280 QDFIRTEYLA
-290 ACRDAKPGLVSMKD
+290 ACRDGKPGLVSMKD
-304 GPALYKALIEENT
+304 GPALYKALIEQTT
-317 TTDLSA
+317 TTDMSA
-323 EQIHRIGLDEVARIK
+323 EQIHRIGLDEVARVR
-338 HDMLAIKDQVGFNG
+338 HDMLAIKDKVGFQG
-352 TLKEFFGH
+352 TLKEFFDH
-360 LRTDPQFKLASK
+360 LRTDPQFKFASK

-382 RARVDAAVPKLFSLT
+382 RVRVDAAVPKLFSLT
-397 PRSPFEIRPVPAY
+397 PKSPFEIRPVPGY
-410 SEENEA
+410 SEQNEA

-434 VNTFDLP
+434 VNTYDLP

-458 GHHFQIS
+458 GHHFQIA

-475 FMRFNGNTAFVEGW
+475 FLRFNGNTAFVEGW

-518 RAIRLVVDTGIHA
+518 RAMRLVIDTGIHA
-531 KGWSREQA
+531 KGWTREQA

-552 EARAE
+552 DARAE

-583 EAEQALGARFDP
+583 EAEQTLGERFDP

-615 KIRDWIKAKQAAGSA
+615 KIRDWIRAKQVAGAA
-630 RL
+630 

>member
-1 MAPRARTIRRCR
+1 
-13 FSSIRITGEFMQVSK
+13 MQVLK
-28 WARGASMSLALVVG
+28 WARGASVSLVLL
-42 VAGAAGA
+42 AGAAGA
-49 MADAKAANASA
+49 LADARADNAAA
-60 LKRIFADSDEAALA
+60 LKQIFADSDEADLA
-74 LSPLGAMIRGDMRYA
+74 LNPMSAMLRGDMRYA
-89 DQFGDYITPE
+89 DRFGDYITPE
-99 YYARMKANTEDEMRR
+99 YYARMKADAENDLRR
-114 LEAIDRASLSRDDRI
+114 LDAIDRDALSREDRI
-129 AYDVFRYQGRQL
+129 AYDVFSYERRQL
-141 LDFYDR
+141 LDFYAR
-147 GIVAIQAQLPI
+147 GIIAIQAQLPI
-158 DHFSGEHVFYPDICS
+158 DHFSGVHVYFPDLSS
-173 GKSVAPFDTVQDYDN
+173 GKSAAPFKTVQDYDN

-194 GYALYLERTIGRMRE
+194 GYAQYLERSIGRMRE

-214 HTQPRLVMENILDQ
+214 HTQPKLVMENILDQ
-228 LGRQMAGGVEAS
+228 LDRQMAGGAEAS
-240 PFYQPIKDLPGD
+240 PFYQPIRDLPAD
-252 FPATDRERLA
+252 FAASDRERLA
-262 SEYRAVIGERVF
+262 NAYRAMIGDRVF

-280 QDFIRSEYLA
+280 QDFIRTEYLA
-290 ACRDAKPGLVSMKD
+290 ACRDGKPGLVSMKD
-304 GPALYKALIEENT
+304 GPALYKALIEQTT
-317 TTDLSA
+317 TTDMSA
-323 EQIHRIGLDEVARIK
+323 EQIHRIGLDEVARVR
-338 HDMLAIKDQVGFNG
+338 HDMLAIKDKVGFQG
-352 TLKEFFGH
+352 TLKEFFDH
-360 LRTDPQFKLASK
+360 LRTDPQFKFASK

-382 RARVDAAVPKLFSLT
+382 RVRVDAAVPKLFSLT
-397 PRSPFEIRPVPAY
+397 PKSPFEIRPVPGY
-410 SEENEA
+410 SEQNEA

-434 VNTFDLP
+434 VNTYDLP

-458 GHHFQIS
+458 GHHFQIA

-475 FMRFNGNTAFVEGW
+475 FLRFNGNTAFVEGW

-518 RAIRLVVDTGIHA
+518 RAMRLVIDTGIHA
-531 KGWSREQA
+531 KGWTREQA

-552 EARAE
+552 DARAE

-583 EAEQALGARFDP
+583 EAEQTLGERFDP

-615 KIRDWIKAKQAAGSA
+615 KIRDWIKAKQAVTGPA
-630 RL
+630 

>member
-1 MAPRARTIRRCR
+1 MQA
-13 FSSIRITGEFMQVSK
+13 GEWV
-28 WARGASMSLALVVG
+28 RGASMALALVFG
-42 VAGAAGA
+42 TAGAAGVL
-49 MADAKAANASA
+49 ADAKVDNAAA
-60 LKRIFADSDEAALA
+60 LRQIFADSDEAALE
-74 LSPLGAMIRGDMRYA
+74 LDPLAAMMRGDMRYA
-89 DQFGDYITPE
+89 GQFGDYITPG
-99 YYARMKANTEDEMRR
+99 YYARVKADAEDEMKR
-114 LEAIDRASLSRDDRI
+114 LDAIDRTALSREDRI

-141 LDFYDR
+141 LDFYER
-147 GIVAIQAQLPI
+147 GIIAIQAQLPI

-188 GLKRLD
+188 GLERLE

-228 LGRQMAGGVEAS
+228 LARQMDGGVEAS
-240 PFYQPIKDLPGD
+240 PFYQPIKDLPDD
-252 FPATDRERLA
+252 FAATDRERLA
-262 SEYRAVIGERVF
+262 RAYRAVIDERVF

-280 QDFIRSEYLA
+280 QEFIRTEYLA
-290 ACRDAKPGLVSMKD
+290 ASREVKPGLVSMKD
-304 GPALYKALIEENT
+304 GPALYKALIEQNT
-317 TTDLSA
+317 TTDMSA
-323 EQIHRIGLDEVARIK
+323 EEIHRIGLDEVARIR
-338 HDMLAIKDQVGFNG
+338 HDMLAIKDRVGFNG

-360 LRTDPQFKLASK
+360 LRTDPQFKFASK

-382 RARVDAAVPKLFSLT
+382 RARVDVAVPKLFSLT
-397 PRSPFEIRPVPAY
+397 PRSPFEIRPVPGY

-426 GTRPGIFF
+426 GTRAGIFY
-434 VNTFDLP
+434 VNTYDLL

-475 FMRFNGNTAFVEGW
+475 FLRFGGNTAFVEGW

-518 RAIRLVVDTGIHA
+518 RAMRLVVDTGIHA
-531 KGWSREQA
+531 MGWTRAQA
-539 IRYMLDNSAQSET
+539 IQYMLDNSAQSET
-552 EARAE
+552 EARTE

-574 ALTIRRLRT
+574 ALTIRRLRI
-583 EAEQALGARFDP
+583 EAEQALGERFDP

-615 KIRDWIKAKQAAGSA
+615 KIRDWIKAKQAAA
-630 RL
+630 A

>member
-1 MAPRARTIRRCR
+1 
-13 FSSIRITGEFMQVSK
+13 MQVSK
-28 WARGASMSLALVVG
+28 WARGASMLLVLL
-42 VAGAAGA
+42 AGAAGA
-49 MADAKAANASA
+49 LADTRADNAAA
-60 LKRIFADSDEAALA
+60 LKQIFADSDEAALA
-74 LSPLGAMIRGDMRYA
+74 LNPMSAMMRGDMRYA
-89 DQFGDYITPE
+89 DRFGDYITPE
-99 YYARMKANTEDEMRR
+99 YYARMKADAENDTRR
-114 LEAIDRASLSRDDRI
+114 LAAIDRDALSREDRI
-129 AYDVFRYQGRQL
+129 AYDVFSYERRQL
-141 LDFYDR
+141 LDFYAR

-158 DHFSGEHVFYPDICS
+158 DHFSGVHVYFPDISS
-173 GKSVAPFDTVQDYDN
+173 GKSAAPFRTVQDYDN

-194 GYALYLERTIGRMRE
+194 GYAQYLERSIGRMRE

-214 HTQPRLVMENILDQ
+214 HTQPKLVMENILDQ
-228 LGRQMAGGVEAS
+228 LDRQMAGGAEAS
-240 PFYQPIKDLPGD
+240 PFYQPIKDLPAD
-252 FPATDRERLA
+252 FAASDRERLA
-262 SEYRAVIGERVF
+262 SAYRAMIGDRVF
-274 GAYRKL
+274 GAYREL
-280 QDFIRSEYLA
+280 QDFIRTEYLA
-290 ACRDAKPGLVSMKD
+290 ACRDGKPGLVSMKD
-304 GPALYKALIEENT
+304 GPALYKALIEQTT
-317 TTDLSA
+317 TTDMSA
-323 EQIHRIGLDEVARIK
+323 EQIHRIGLDEVARVR
-338 HDMLAIKDQVGFNG
+338 HDMLAIKDKVGFRG
-352 TLKEFFGH
+352 TLREFFDH
-360 LRTDPQFKLASK
+360 LRTDPQFKFASK

-382 RARVDAAVPKLFSLT
+382 RVRVDAAVPKLFSLT
-397 PRSPFEIRPVPAY
+397 PKSPFEIRPVPAY
-410 SEENEA
+410 SEQNEA

-434 VNTFDLP
+434 VNTYDLP

-458 GHHFQIS
+458 GHHFQIA

-475 FMRFNGNTAFVEGW
+475 FLRFNGNTAFVEGW

-518 RAIRLVVDTGIHA
+518 RAMRLVLDTGIHA
-531 KGWSREQA
+531 KGWTREQA

-552 EARAE
+552 DARAE

-615 KIRDWIKAKQAAGSA
+615 KIRDWIRAKQVAGAA
-630 RL
+630 